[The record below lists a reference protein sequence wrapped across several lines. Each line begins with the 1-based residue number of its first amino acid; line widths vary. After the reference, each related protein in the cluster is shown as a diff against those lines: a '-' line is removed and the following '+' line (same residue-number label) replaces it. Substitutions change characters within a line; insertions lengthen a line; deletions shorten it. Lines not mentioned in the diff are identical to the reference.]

1 MEATYF
7 EFEFI
12 KKLNTEN
19 KTNNLL
25 ISPIG
30 IEIILSLCL
39 NGAEG
44 ATQREM
50 IELLK
55 HQTKEE
61 TNDNANKII
70 SELDKN
76 EIVKIANGILTKIQ
90 PSELFIRKGKEVYK
104 ANIDKLKNYNNI
116 NKWVMNKTNNKI
128 KKIIDNLSPD
138 VMMVLLNA
146 IYFEAFWKIQFDINH
161 TYEKEFKNIDDS
173 KEYVDLMF
181 LRGEKLPYYENEFL
195 MAVKLD
201 YNIPDNSINAIVI
214 LPKDET
220 YLEQG
225 INYVIESLDDNLFYT
240 IVENLN
246 KESNITKVNFY
257 LPKYELE
264 YNTNINEILKELGM
278 KKAFEKE
285 AEFKGICFS
294 HELNLFINQV
304 IQKNY
309 INVNEKGTQACSAS
323 ELEIMLESYLTKD
336 ETAKDFIANRPFLF
350 ILRNEKCPK
359 GHDIIFFNKICN
371 LTKENK

>member
-1 MEATYF
+1 MVESYF
-7 EFEFI
+7 EFDFI
-12 KKLNTEN
+12 KKLNMKN
-19 KTNNLL
+19 KTKNLL
-25 ISPIG
+25 VSPLG
-30 IEIILSLCL
+30 IEIIISLCS

-44 ATQREM
+44 LTQEEM
-50 IELLK
+50 IKLFK
-55 HQTKEE
+55 YQTLDEV
-61 TNDNANKII
+61 NSNANKIVN
-70 SELDKN
+70 ELDKDN
-76 EIVKIANGILTKIQ
+76 VVKIANGILTKIH
-90 PSELFIRKGKEVYK
+90 PNDKFIIKGRNEYK
-104 ANIDKLKNYNNI
+104 SNIEELKNYNNV
-116 NKWVMNKTNNKI
+116 NKWVMNKTNGKI

-195 MAVKLD
+195 KAVKLD

-294 HELNLFINQV
+294 HDLNLFINQV